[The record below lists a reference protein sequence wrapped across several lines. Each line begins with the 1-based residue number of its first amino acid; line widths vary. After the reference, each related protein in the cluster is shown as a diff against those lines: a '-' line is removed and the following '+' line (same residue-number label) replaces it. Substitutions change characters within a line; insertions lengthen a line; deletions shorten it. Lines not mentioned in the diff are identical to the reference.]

1 MGNEEGWQP
10 REVTWGRKSPLNEEE
25 ISGKQPSGDYLGVLE
40 RKDPGVKI
48 NYATKAQPMLLEVP
62 HSKEVR
68 WVIKAATTMGPAI
81 SQLEL
86 DKRGERYFPSGWR

>member
-1 MGNEEGWQP
+1 
-10 REVTWGRKSPLNEEE
+10 
-25 ISGKQPSGDYLGVLE
+25 
-40 RKDPGVKI
+40 
-48 NYATKAQPMLLEVP
+48 MLLEVP

>member
-1 MGNEEGWQP
+1 
-10 REVTWGRKSPLNEEE
+10 
-25 ISGKQPSGDYLGVLE
+25 
-40 RKDPGVKI
+40 
-48 NYATKAQPMLLEVP
+48 MLLEVP

-68 WVIKAATTMGPAI
+68 WVIKATTTMGPAI